1 MKRFKENQ
9 CCIPKKII
17 AALKASLLVL
27 SISIVPN
34 TYAGLINIS
43 SDYIVNVSLDGDQNS
58 VGTVNGLAN
67 NEVIARE
74 RRDKSQEDKR
84 IASFIQFDVS
94 LLTLDLVNAS
104 DFSALFSA
112 DFSERLNIIN
122 DMSVMLG
129 QVSSAW
135 DNVAGTLPVFEMA
148 GLSTNS
154 AVLVNNIK
162 TDDFDTY
169 SLDVTEIVRSWVSG
183 TSVNNGFVVYGAE
196 SVYQGAGFNNIAL
209 KVTAPVSS
217 AVTVSEP
224 TTLVIFGLAMI
235 ALASRRFKKQF

>member
-1 MKRFKENQ
+1 
-9 CCIPKKII
+9 
-17 AALKASLLVL
+17 VL

-112 DFSERLNIIN
+112 DFTEHLNIIN

-162 TDDFDTY
+162 TDAFDTY

>member
-1 MKRFKENQ
+1 MLYS
-9 CCIPKKII
+9 KKII

-112 DFSERLNIIN
+112 DFTEHLNIIN

>member
-1 MKRFKENQ
+1 MLYS
-9 CCIPKKII
+9 KKII

-112 DFSERLNIIN
+112 DFTEHLNIIN

-196 SVYQGAGFNNIAL
+196 SVYQGAGFNHIAL

>member
-1 MKRFKENQ
+1 MLYS
-9 CCIPKKII
+9 KKII

-74 RRDKSQEDKR
+74 RRDKSQKDKR

-129 QVSSAW
+129 QVSSTW

-162 TDDFDTY
+162 TDAFDTY

>member
-1 MKRFKENQ
+1 MLYS
-9 CCIPKKII
+9 KKII

-112 DFSERLNIIN
+112 DFTEHLNIIN

-183 TSVNNGFVVYGAE
+183 TSVNNGFVVYGAK

>member
-1 MKRFKENQ
+1 MLYS
-9 CCIPKKII
+9 KKII

-74 RRDKSQEDKR
+74 RRDKSQKDKR

-112 DFSERLNIIN
+112 DFTEHLNIIN

>member
-1 MKRFKENQ
+1 MLYS
-9 CCIPKKII
+9 KKII

-112 DFSERLNIIN
+112 DFTEHLNIIN

-162 TDDFDTY
+162 TDAFDTY

>member
-1 MKRFKENQ
+1 MLYS
-9 CCIPKKII
+9 KKII

-74 RRDKSQEDKR
+74 RRDKSQKDKR

-162 TDDFDTY
+162 TDAFDTY

>member
-1 MKRFKENQ
+1 MLYS
-9 CCIPKKII
+9 KKII

-104 DFSALFSA
+104 GFSALFSA
-112 DFSERLNIIN
+112 DFTEHLNIIN

-154 AVLVNNIK
+154 AVLVNSIK
-162 TDDFDTY
+162 TDAFDTY

>member
-1 MKRFKENQ
+1 MLYS
-9 CCIPKKII
+9 KKII

-104 DFSALFSA
+104 GFSALFSA
-112 DFSERLNIIN
+112 DFTEHLNIIN

>member
-1 MKRFKENQ
+1 MKRFKGKSMLYS
-9 CCIPKKII
+9 KKII

-74 RRDKSQEDKR
+74 RRDKSQKDKR

-129 QVSSAW
+129 QVSSTW

-162 TDDFDTY
+162 TDAFDTY

>member
-1 MKRFKENQ
+1 M
-9 CCIPKKII
+9 
-17 AALKASLLVL
+17 
-27 SISIVPN
+27 
-34 TYAGLINIS
+34 
-43 SDYIVNVSLDGDQNS
+43 
-58 VGTVNGLAN
+58 
-67 NEVIARE
+67 
-74 RRDKSQEDKR
+74 
-84 IASFIQFDVS
+84 S

-129 QVSSAW
+129 QVSSTW

-162 TDDFDTY
+162 TDAFDTY

>member
-1 MKRFKENQ
+1 MLYS
-9 CCIPKKII
+9 KKII

-112 DFSERLNIIN
+112 DFTEHLNIIN

-129 QVSSAW
+129 QVSSTW

>member
-1 MKRFKENQ
+1 MLYS
-9 CCIPKKII
+9 KKII
-17 AALKASLLVL
+17 AGLKASLLML
-27 SISIVPN
+27 SISMAPN

-74 RRDKSQEDKR
+74 RQDQSQEDKR
-84 IASFIQFDVS
+84 IASFIQFDLS
-94 LLTLDLVNAS
+94 LLTLDLVNAA

-112 DFSERLNIIN
+112 DFAEHLNIIN
-122 DMSVMLG
+122 NMSVMLG
-129 QVSSAW
+129 QVNSAW
-135 DNVAGTLPVFEMA
+135 DNVAGTLPIFEMA

-154 AVLVNNIK
+154 AIFVNNIK
-162 TDDFDTY
+162 TDAFDTY
-169 SLDVTEIVRSWVSG
+169 SLDVTEIVRSWVRG

-217 AVTVSEP
+217 PVAVPEP
-224 TTLVIFGLAMI
+224 TTLVIFGLGMI

>member
-1 MKRFKENQ
+1 MLYS
-9 CCIPKKII
+9 KKII

-112 DFSERLNIIN
+112 DFTEHLNIIN

-129 QVSSAW
+129 QVSSTW

-162 TDDFDTY
+162 TDAFDTY

>member
-1 MKRFKENQ
+1 MLYS
-9 CCIPKKII
+9 KKII

-94 LLTLDLVNAS
+94 LLTLDLVNAA

-112 DFSERLNIIN
+112 DFTEHLNIIN

>member
-1 MKRFKENQ
+1 M
-9 CCIPKKII
+9 
-17 AALKASLLVL
+17 L

-162 TDDFDTY
+162 TDAFDTY

>member
-1 MKRFKENQ
+1 M
-9 CCIPKKII
+9 
-17 AALKASLLVL
+17 L

-112 DFSERLNIIN
+112 DFTEHLNIIN

>member
-1 MKRFKENQ
+1 MLYS
-9 CCIPKKII
+9 KKII

-129 QVSSAW
+129 QVSSTW

-162 TDDFDTY
+162 TDAFDTY

>member
-1 MKRFKENQ
+1 MLYS
-9 CCIPKKII
+9 KKII

-74 RRDKSQEDKR
+74 RRDKSQKDKR

-112 DFSERLNIIN
+112 DFTEHLNIIN

-162 TDDFDTY
+162 TDAFDTY

>member
-1 MKRFKENQ
+1 MLYS
-9 CCIPKKII
+9 KKII

-74 RRDKSQEDKR
+74 RRDKSQKDKR

-129 QVSSAW
+129 QVSSTW

>member
-1 MKRFKENQ
+1 MLYS
-9 CCIPKKII
+9 KKII

-74 RRDKSQEDKR
+74 RRDKSQKDKR

-129 QVSSAW
+129 QVSSTW

-162 TDDFDTY
+162 TDTFDTY
-169 SLDVTEIVRSWVSG
+169 SLDVTDIVRSWVSG

>member
-1 MKRFKENQ
+1 MLYS
-9 CCIPKKII
+9 KKII

-129 QVSSAW
+129 QVSSTW

>member
-1 MKRFKENQ
+1 LYS
-9 CCIPKKII
+9 KKII

-112 DFSERLNIIN
+112 DFTEHLNIIN

>member
-1 MKRFKENQ
+1 MLYS
-9 CCIPKKII
+9 KKII

-74 RRDKSQEDKR
+74 RRDKSQKDKR